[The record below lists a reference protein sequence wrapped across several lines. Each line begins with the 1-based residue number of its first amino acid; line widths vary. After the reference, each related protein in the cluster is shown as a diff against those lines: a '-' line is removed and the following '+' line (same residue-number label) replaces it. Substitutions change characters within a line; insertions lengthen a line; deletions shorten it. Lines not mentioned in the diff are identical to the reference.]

1 MKNDC
6 LPISPNQFRAHA
18 EKAVQCYLHE
28 QFPKYFS
35 AEEKED
41 LVSEVVLRM
50 WRSMGSFDPARGA
63 LSTWVGTIARNVVR
77 SAALAKWNRTDISH
91 RLEEQE
97 LSVDE
102 SCLGLYRSGEFS
114 ADGELLVLARG
125 ERLMQTLG
133 VPTMGASD
141 VSEVGGKE
149 IPKARPPISSVTVA
163 LFPPCMND
171 AKFPSPQK
179 SIERRTSTS
188 GTPSIVIVV

>member
-1 MKNDC
+1 MTYMKNDC

-114 ADGELLVLARG
+114 ADGELLAEELLDGFYSALDS
-125 ERLMQTLG
+125 ERDTRLLG
-133 VPTMGASD
+133 WQLEGLSAAEMAKREGITT
-141 VSEVGGKE
+141 E
-149 IPKARPPISSVTVA
+149 SVHTA
-163 LFPPCMND
+163 LCRM
-171 AKFPSPQK
+171 
-179 SIERRTSTS
+179 RRRLREAA
-188 GTPSIVIVV
+188 